1 MDGLGWAG
9 ANMCKHIPT
18 RFVVALLLSETAV
31 SLPMI
36 FLCMVMYGYVLV
48 YIYNYMQFYSM
59 CIMNIIH
66 TKHIYIYVCVHLVAY
81 ILPVI
86 PVPNRGSYRHCSG

>member
-48 YIYNYMQFYSM
+48 F
-59 CIMNIIH
+59 
-66 TKHIYIYVCVHLVAY
+66 IYI
-81 ILPVI
+81 
-86 PVPNRGSYRHCSG
+86 